1 MSEFYIGVMSGTSL
15 DAIDVVLCEISDVQC
30 KLICSHEFAFDKKLK
45 SEILHTL
52 SNNITLRDIG
62 ILDHK
67 LGKLFA
73 KSVNAFIKS
82 KKLNPKNIKAIGLH
96 GQTLWHEPNTSHPFS
111 MQLGDANIVN
121 IQTGIDV
128 VADFRRK
135 DIALGGEGAPFTPA
149 YHKFIFDNLEKKAVV
164 LNIGGMANITIL
176 GEKLTGYDTGCGNV
190 LMDLWA
196 SEHLHKPYDKNGV
209 WAKKGQINELLLQEM
224 LKEPYFAKKL
234 PKSTGRELF
243 NKHWLLKH
251 LCKFPI
257 LKPEDVQ
264 ATLLELTTISIK
276 NEILKTDA
284 EMVIVCGGGTRN
296 KCLIKRLKEE
306 LEGIEVIVSDQLGI
320 KSDFLEAMAF
330 AWLAYKR
337 VHKEV
342 VELSGV
348 TGASRDVILGALYE

>member
-1 MSEFYIGVMSGTSL
+1 MSEYYLGVMSGTSL
-15 DAIDVVLCEISDVQC
+15 DAIDVVLCEINESTC
-30 KLICSHEFAFDKKLK
+30 KLISSHEFPFDKKLK
-45 SEILHTL
+45 NEILHTL
-52 SNNITLRDIG
+52 SNKVTLKEIG

-67 LGKLFA
+67 LGKLFST
-73 KSVNAFIKS
+73 SVNSFIKT
-82 KKLNPKNIKAIGLH
+82 KKLDSNNIQAIGLH
-96 GQTLWHEPNTSHPFS
+96 GQTLWHEPSTKYPFS

-121 IQTGIDV
+121 VETGISV

-149 YHKFIFDNLEKKAVV
+149 YHKFLFSNLDKKAVI

-176 GEKLTGYDTGCGNV
+176 GDKLTGYDTGCGNV

-209 WAKKGQINELLLQEM
+209 WAKKGEVNEVLLQEM
-224 LKEPYFAKKL
+224 LKEPYFSKKL

-243 NKHWLLKH
+243 NKEWLLKH

-264 ATLLELTTISIK
+264 ATLLELTAISIK

-284 EMVIVCGGGTRN
+284 EMVIICGGGTRN
-296 KCLIKRLKEE
+296 KCLLKRLQEE
-306 LEGIEVIVSDQLGI
+306 LDGIEIVVSDELGI

-337 VHKEV
+337 IHKEV
-342 VELSGV
+342 VELSSV
-348 TGASRDVILGALYE
+348 TGASKDAILGALYE